1 MSFLIMQPQQTNNMR
16 KVHFQIDSDKGRM
29 TYNGFF
35 HQFSIT
41 GFDGDINSVAI
52 IEDEQ
57 GVVREIPLRDFKFLP
72 LEPTNKK
79 DFING

>member
-1 MSFLIMQPQQTNNMR
+1 MR
-16 KVHFQIDSDKGRM
+16 KVYFTTEEGKGRF
-29 TYNGFF
+29 TCNGYF

-57 GVVREIPLRDFKFLP
+57 GVIREIPLRDFRFLP

-79 DFING
+79 EVING